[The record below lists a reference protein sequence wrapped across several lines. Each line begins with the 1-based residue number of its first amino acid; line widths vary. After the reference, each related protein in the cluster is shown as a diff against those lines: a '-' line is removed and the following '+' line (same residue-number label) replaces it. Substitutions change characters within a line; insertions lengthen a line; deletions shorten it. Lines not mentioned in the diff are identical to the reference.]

1 MITLNNSDKIIE
13 LLVNDNSYSYE
24 AVMGEDTLTLY
35 FSHPGYIDIPVGSW
49 CDYCGKR
56 YSLKKDGNFK
66 KNGERNYEYTLVL
79 ETSKADTQLWKVRN
93 TVDNRIKFSL
103 TAKPQEHLQL
113 LVDNLNRRSSGWVV
127 GEYIEGTEKTV
138 NYNHTSI
145 LDGLNQLAQT
155 YETEWQITEAV
166 IEGVHTKSIHLRKVE
181 YNKENPL
188 ALSYGKGHGFK
199 VGVGRESGEI
209 PPEIILVETTD
220 KNIDYSKYG
229 AKELLL
235 PKSQKLEYEG
245 RVYTTDEGGTC
256 VMRDDKD
263 LSTAKE
269 DSLDCTEIY
278 PSREG
283 IIDEVVVVDKEKN
296 FYDFIDKDIPT
307 VLNFEECL
315 IEGQNMT
322 VVFQTGMLAGKEF
335 EVKYYHEAKNDKRAR
350 RFEVVSQE
358 IDGITMPDGKTWMPK
373 EGDKYVVFGI
383 QLPDAYICDND
394 TKTGAS
400 WDAFRQA
407 AKYLYEHEDK
417 KFTFTGTLDGIWAKK
432 RWLQIGSKIVLGGF
446 VNFTDTQFHPDG
458 SLIRITGIKR
468 YVNNPYSP
476 EIELS
481 NSPVGTSITSDLNK
495 IETNEVIVEDK
506 HKEAMQYTKRRFRDA
521 KETMEMLADALLT
534 NFTESINPIAVA
546 TMQMLIG
553 DESLQFRFVNS
564 KANPVKVVHNITYDA
579 SKKMLNVP
587 AGIIQHMTLGINEV
601 SSKHEYKFWDM
612 KYASFTPEESDKK
625 YYLYAKCSKS
635 NQSGEFILSKTAI
648 EMNQV
653 DDYYHFLVGVLNSES
668 NEKRSFSTL
677 YGFTEILPG
686 QITTDII
693 RSADGNTYFDLA
705 NNEIGGRIVFSSSN
719 GNKKTIQDLESDAAN
734 DATTKA
740 NAAKVEAINDAAG
753 KYDNT
758 KTVIN
763 GGVVTSGTIQLAGD
777 DSHIKA
783 GITGEGIAEDSVRI
797 WAGASKGSRENA
809 PFRVLQSGKMIGTDV
824 DLSGRIESTS
834 GKIGAFNIS
843 DGLLSSG
850 TMRLHSDHINFIG
863 EGIQAGFG
871 INTAPATLGY
881 NIPMWIKNGSVSDTC
896 VACSLSATGA
906 TEKYKNIA
914 LQVTS
919 GRADIPGVLRGM
931 LINVRDNQYVVDY
944 EYGDWSEGHHIKV
957 DNGTILVNHYL
968 GHSRY
973 FVVGNVYGDSLR
985 SVVFKD
991 ITSDS
996 FRIQIFNTDGDSR
1009 LSTPVSFVMIGDN
1022 R

>member
-1 MITLNNSDKIIE
+1 MILHNNNENIE

-35 FSHPGYIDIPVGSW
+35 FSHPGYIDIPVGAW

-93 TVDNRIKFSL
+93 IVDNRIKFSY

-113 LVDNLNRRSSGWVV
+113 LVDNLNRRSSGWRV
-127 GEYIEGTEKTV
+127 GEYIEGTEKTI

-145 LDGLNQLAQT
+145 LDGLSQLAQT

-269 DSLDCTEIY
+269 DSLDCSEIY

-296 FYDFIDKDIPT
+296 FYDFIDKDIPAA
-307 VLNFEECL
+307 LNFEECL

-335 EVKYYHEAKNDKRAR
+335 EVKYYHEAKGDKKAR
-350 RFEVVSQE
+350 RFEAVSQE

-506 HKEAMQYTKRRFRDA
+506 HKEAMRYTKRRFRDA

-564 KANPVKVVHNITYDA
+564 KTDPVKVAHNITYDA

-612 KYASFTPEESDKK
+612 KYASFTPEESDAK

-693 RSADGNTYFDLA
+693 RSADGNTYFDLL
-705 NNEIGGRIVFSSSN
+705 NGEIGGRLKFLSNDKFVDIGDMAGKNGVAFSDLDSTIIDGEHIRTTLIDAKTVFTQALTSDTINANVLLTKNLMVPIKVLNEPSPCYIDFSTGFSFDVRNYGMNPIGDVLYLPKASEYEGIECTIFNGIFAVTRSYYGVNIQIANGGIFLNTRTSN
-719 GNKKTIQDLESDAAN
+719 GEYPIGFSMPIGKIIRL
-734 DATTKA
+734 KA
-740 NAAKVEAINDAAG
+740 IRACFSE
-753 KYDNT
+753 
-758 KTVIN
+758 
-763 GGVVTSGTIQLAGD
+763 
-777 DSHIKA
+777 
-783 GITGEGIAEDSVRI
+783 
-797 WAGASKGSRENA
+797 
-809 PFRVLQSGKMIGTDV
+809 DV
-824 DLSGRIESTS
+824 DDIQWY
-834 GKIGAFNIS
+834 
-843 DGLLSSG
+843 LLNPE
-850 TMRLHSDHINFIG
+850 DVKNF
-863 EGIQAGFG
+863 
-871 INTAPATLGY
+871 TY
-881 NIPMWIKNGSVSDTC
+881 
-896 VACSLSATGA
+896 
-906 TEKYKNIA
+906 
-914 LQVTS
+914 
-919 GRADIPGVLRGM
+919 
-931 LINVRDNQYVVDY
+931 
-944 EYGDWSEGHHIKV
+944 
-957 DNGTILVNHYL
+957 
-968 GHSRY
+968 
-973 FVVGNVYGDSLR
+973 
-985 SVVFKD
+985 
-991 ITSDS
+991 
-996 FRIQIFNTDGDSR
+996 
-1009 LSTPVSFVMIGDN
+1009 
-1022 R
+1022 